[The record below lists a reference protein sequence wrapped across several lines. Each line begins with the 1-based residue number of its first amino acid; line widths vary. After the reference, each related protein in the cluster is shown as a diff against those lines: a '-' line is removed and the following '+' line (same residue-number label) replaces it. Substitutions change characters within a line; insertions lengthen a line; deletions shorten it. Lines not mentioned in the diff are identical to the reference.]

1 MRVSH
6 LLVGGGIASLVFLLA
21 ISRGGDGLEGGSVFM
36 LLLFGLLLIGILVLN
51 TNSVGDGETSTAGVL
66 KPKAENIQTETPE
79 VEEKLPDPL
88 DSGFEIPL

>member
-51 TNSVGDGETSTAGVL
+51 TNSVDDGDTSTAGVL
-66 KPKAENIQTETPE
+66 KPKAENIQTDTPE